1 MTFLHFIYILG
12 LVVWIGGIIF
22 FSFFTAPAI
31 FKTLEREQAGEV
43 VGVIFPSFYKIG
55 YACSLLTL
63 TTLIASTGSVQDLR
77 AVFLLVMAVCTI
89 YAGQVV
95 GPKARELKGQMK
107 TEDDEVSV
115 ESMKV
120 QFDKL
125 HTLSVRLN
133 GTVLILGIGV
143 LWITAMNMS

>member
-12 LVVWIGGIIF
+12 LVVWIGGIVF
-22 FSFFTAPAI
+22 FSFFTAPAV
-31 FKTLEREQAGEV
+31 FKTLEREQAGEL
-43 VGVIFPSFYKIG
+43 VGVIFPRYYKIG
-55 YACSLLTL
+55 YVCSLLTL
-63 TTLIASTGSVQDLR
+63 TTLIASTGSFQDLR
-77 AVFLLVMAVCTI
+77 AIFLLIMAVCTF

-95 GPKARELKGQMK
+95 GPKARELKGRIK
-107 TEDDEVSV
+107 SESDASSA
-115 ESMKV
+115 ESMQS

-143 LWITAMNMS
+143 LWITAMHLK